1 MTMGEYL
8 NWARTQKGYS
18 IRELSEKSQI
28 STAEIS
34 RLESGKRLRP
44 SPGVLKALAEAL
56 SIDYSTL
63 MQMAGYIEEKAN
75 EIGVPMVFTVVDEG
89 GNLVYFQRMPGS
101 LLISIK
107 VSQDKAYTAVSL
119 KCPTAALADV
129 TKPGDS
135 LWSLHNSGDGRIICF
150 GGGYPIEVDG
160 KVIGAIGVSGG
171 TAEEDMSVAT
181 YALEKMRGG
190 NA

>member
-1 MTMGEYL
+1 MTMGEYR

-63 MQMAGYIEEKAN
+63 MQMAGYIEEMHEGEKTFEQVFIDENTGEIVDVVRGVKKMYQADADWAN
-75 EIGVPMVFTVVDEG
+75 VA
-89 GNLVYFQRMPGS
+89 YR
-101 LLISIK
+101 
-107 VSQDKAYTAVSL
+107 VSQDLSYEDRKVLTE
-119 KCPTAALADV
+119 LAK
-129 TKPGDS
+129 TY
-135 LWSLHNSGDGRIICF
+135 LERRRREL
-150 GGGYPIEVDG
+150 E
-160 KVIGAIGVSGG
+160 
-171 TAEEDMSVAT
+171 AE
-181 YALEKMRGG
+181 KNG
-190 NA
+190 

>member
-63 MQMAGYIEEKAN
+63 MQMAGYI
-75 EIGVPMVFTVVDEG
+75 
-89 GNLVYFQRMPGS
+89 
-101 LLISIK
+101 
-107 VSQDKAYTAVSL
+107 
-119 KCPTAALADV
+119 
-129 TKPGDS
+129 
-135 LWSLHNSGDGRIICF
+135 
-150 GGGYPIEVDG
+150 
-160 KVIGAIGVSGG
+160 
-171 TAEEDMSVAT
+171 
-181 YALEKMRGG
+181 
-190 NA
+190 

>member
-56 SIDYSTL
+56 
-63 MQMAGYIEEKAN
+63 
-75 EIGVPMVFTVVDEG
+75 
-89 GNLVYFQRMPGS
+89 
-101 LLISIK
+101 
-107 VSQDKAYTAVSL
+107 
-119 KCPTAALADV
+119 
-129 TKPGDS
+129 
-135 LWSLHNSGDGRIICF
+135 
-150 GGGYPIEVDG
+150 
-160 KVIGAIGVSGG
+160 
-171 TAEEDMSVAT
+171 
-181 YALEKMRGG
+181 
-190 NA
+190 